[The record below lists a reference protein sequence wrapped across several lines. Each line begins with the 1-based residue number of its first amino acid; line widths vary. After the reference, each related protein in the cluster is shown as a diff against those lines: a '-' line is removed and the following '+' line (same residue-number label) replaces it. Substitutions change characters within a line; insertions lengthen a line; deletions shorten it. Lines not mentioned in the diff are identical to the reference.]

1 MLHFP
6 LKSCSGSD
14 SFHLHDHMH
23 VVLLHAPGDHSGDP
37 ISEMQEHIEHQTESL
52 QRHIRLPV
60 RRCPDQRATS
70 LVQGED
76 TVDSPQVCKH

>member
-37 ISEMQEHIEHQTESL
+37 ISEMQEHIEHQTEAL
-52 QRHIRLPV
+52 RL
-60 RRCPDQRATS
+60 
-70 LVQGED
+70 
-76 TVDSPQVCKH
+76 